1 MRQLSREFQRFPRL
15 SARGRFFRLPINMG
29 TWSSRWLLI
38 MALIAAALV
47 APLPFLPALE
57 NGFAEWWDDT
67 AMLVENLAFRE
78 ITPASLHWM
87 FSTFLIGHYQ
97 PLSWLTLAVDY
108 QVWGMNPR
116 GYHLTNLL
124 LHGVNAALF
133 LLLSVKL
140 LAIRAVDSESSRRF
154 RIAGALAGALFF
166 ALHPLRAES
175 VAWAIQRRDLLSATF
190 LLATLLAYLSVAGKV
205 GRERAQWLLASL
217 GLYLLSLLSKATG
230 ITLGVVL
237 LILDVYPLH
246 RLGDG
251 KQALWSGGPAWR
263 VLAEKIP
270 FLALGAIFAGVAAA
284 AQRDAGAIRT
294 VEQHSLLSR
303 LMQATYGLF
312 FYVWKTVVPSGLSP
326 LYELPQPFSTA
337 TPRFL
342 VPLVAIPLVVLTLVA
357 CRRRHPWALA
367 SFGIYA
373 TILLPVLGILQSG
386 VQLVADRYSY
396 VACLPWAVL
405 VGAGFTCAFTRANRA
420 ASRLV
425 LPLLAAA
432 AVLLASGLG
441 LLSWQQTRVWKDGF
455 TLWRHVVRTDPQ
467 SYLGHH
473 NLGSSYL
480 AHGRPREAEAALRRA
495 VELSPRAANSLNDLG
510 ASLGQLGRSEEA
522 AAAYLRAIEVNPNAA
537 FTHYNL
543 GKEYIKLKRRSQAIE
558 SFRRA
563 LALEPHHVEAH
574 FSLGFALL
582 AGGDLAGARTEQS
595 LLVPLD
601 RTRAEVLQQLIE
613 RRNGTH

>member
-1 MRQLSREFQRFPRL
+1 
-15 SARGRFFRLPINMG
+15 MG
-29 TWSSRWLLI
+29 TRSSGRLLI
-38 MALIAAALV
+38 IALIAVALV

-87 FSTFLIGHYQ
+87 FSTFLLGHYQ

-116 GYHLTNLL
+116 GYHVTNLL

-133 LLLSVKL
+133 LVLLVRL

-154 RIAGALAGALFF
+154 RLAGALAGALFF
-166 ALHPLRAES
+166 ALHPLRVES
-175 VAWAIQRRDLLSATF
+175 VAWVIQRRDLLSTTF
-190 LLATLLAYLSVAGKV
+190 LLATLLAYLSLAGKV
-205 GRERAQWLLASL
+205 GRARAPWLLASL
-217 GLYLLSLLSKATG
+217 GFFLVSLLFKATG
-230 ITLGVVL
+230 ITLGGVL
-237 LILDVYPLH
+237 LILDVYPLR

-251 KQALWSGGPAWR
+251 KKALWSGGLAWQ

-270 FLALGAIFAGVAAA
+270 FFALGAIFAGVAAA
-284 AQRDAGAIRT
+284 AQRDAGAILT
-294 VEQHSLLSR
+294 VEQHSVLPR

-312 FYVWKTVVPSGLSP
+312 FYLWKTVVPVGLSP
-326 LYELPQPFSTA
+326 LYELPRPFPTA
-337 TPRFL
+337 APHFL
-342 VPLVAIPLVVLTLVA
+342 IPLVAIPLVVLTLAA
-357 CRRRHPWALA
+357 CRRRFPWALA

-405 VGAGFTCAFTRANRA
+405 VGAAFTCALTTANRA
-420 ASRLV
+420 SSRL
-425 LPLLAAA
+425 LRPLLVAA

-441 LLSWQQTRVWKDGF
+441 LLSWQQTRIWKDGF
-455 TLWRHVVRTDPQ
+455 TLWRHVVRIDPQ

-480 AHGRPREAEAALRRA
+480 VHGQPGEAEAALRRA
-495 VELSPRAANSLNDLG
+495 VELSPLAANSLNDLG

-522 AAAYLRAIEVNPNAA
+522 AAAYQRAIEVNPNAA

-543 GKEYIKLKRRSQAIE
+543 GKEYLKLKRRSEAIE

-563 LALEPHHVEAH
+563 VALEPNYIEAH

-582 AGGDLAGARTEQS
+582 AGGDLGGAKTEQS

-613 RRNGTH
+613 RRSGAH